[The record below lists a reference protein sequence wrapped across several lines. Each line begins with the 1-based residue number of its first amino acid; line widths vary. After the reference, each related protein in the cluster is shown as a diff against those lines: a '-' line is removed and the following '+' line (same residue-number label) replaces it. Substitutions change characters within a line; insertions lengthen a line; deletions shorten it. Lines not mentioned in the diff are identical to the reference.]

1 MKLIQK
7 RLMGVD
13 PGTNFLGVAVVDM
26 EGNDY
31 KLIHVDTLNLKSLP
45 DQQSKLKEIFLQLQE
60 LIETY
65 LPSSLA
71 IEAPF
76 YGKNVQSMLKLGR
89 AQGVAMAAG
98 ITMGLDIHEYA
109 PKKIKQAITGNGNA
123 SKEQVSAMVENLLK
137 VKINQ
142 KDYDASDA
150 IATAIC
156 HGFQLS
162 NVVSSKT
169 DYKDWSSFVK
179 ENARRVKK

>member
-1 MKLIQK
+1 MNLIK
-7 RLMGVD
+7 ERLMGVD
-13 PGTNFLGVAVVDM
+13 PGTNFLGVAIVEM
-26 EGNDY
+26 RGRDY
-31 KLIHVDTLNLKSLP
+31 KLIHVDTLNLKSLA
-45 DQQSKLKEIFLQLQE
+45 DQQTKLKEIFLQLQE
-60 LIETY
+60 VIEIY

-98 ITMGLDIHEYA
+98 MTMGLNICEYA
-109 PKKIKQAITGNGNA
+109 PKKIKKAITGNGNA
-123 SKEQVSAMVENLLK
+123 SKEQVGAMVEHLLK
-137 VKINQ
+137 VKITQ
-142 KDYDASDA
+142 KDYDATDA

-162 NVVSSKT
+162 NIQASTS

-179 ENARRVKK
+179 DNADRVK